1 MTADARSAQ
10 RVEGGRI
17 GGDMLW
23 FNNEKGHGFI
33 ETATG
38 DRLRV
43 EGSGFRNG
51 PPEGRCA
58 GMAVTFPG
66 NRGGEAGRGPPVTTS
81 DDAAPLTARSTRHA
95 RLRG

>member
-17 GGDMLW
+17 SGDMLW

-58 GMAVTFPG
+58 GMQVTFHVAG
-66 NRGGEAGRGPPVTTS
+66 DGEAARALDVAFPEDAPPRRARIRRSAGR
-81 DDAAPLTARSTRHA
+81 
-95 RLRG
+95 

>member
-1 MTADARSAQ
+1 MTADARSAH

-17 GGDMLW
+17 NGDMLW
-23 FNNEKGHGFI
+23 FNNDKGHGFI

-51 PPEGRCA
+51 PPQGRCA
-58 GMAVTFPG
+58 GMAVTFQVTG
-66 NRGGEAGRGPPVTTS
+66 DGETARALDVAFPEDAPPRRARIRRSAGR
-81 DDAAPLTARSTRHA
+81 
-95 RLRG
+95 

>member
-17 GGDMLW
+17 SGDMLW

-33 ETATG
+33 ETAAG

-58 GMAVTFPG
+58 GMPVTFHV
-66 NRGGEAGRGPPVTTS
+66 AGDGDAARALDVAFPE
-81 DDAAPLTARSTRHA
+81 DAAPRRARIRRSAGR
-95 RLRG
+95 

>member
-1 MTADARSAQ
+1 MTADARSVQ

-17 GGDMLW
+17 NGDMLW

-33 ETATG
+33 ETAAG

-58 GMAVTFPG
+58 GMQVTFHVAG
-66 NRGGEAGRGPPVTTS
+66 DGEAARALDVAFPEDAPPRRARIRRSAGR
-81 DDAAPLTARSTRHA
+81 
-95 RLRG
+95 

>member
-17 GGDMLW
+17 SGDMLW

-33 ETATG
+33 ETADG

-43 EGSGFRNG
+43 EKSGFRNG

-58 GMAVTFPG
+58 GMAVTFQVT
-66 NRGGEAGRGPPVTTS
+66 GEGDAARALDVAFPEDAPPRRARIRRSAGR
-81 DDAAPLTARSTRHA
+81 
-95 RLRG
+95 

>member
-1 MTADARSAQ
+1 
-10 RVEGGRI
+10 
-17 GGDMLW
+17 MLW

-33 ETATG
+33 ETAAG

-58 GMAVTFPG
+58 GMPVTFQVTG
-66 NRGGEAGRGPPVTTS
+66 DGEAARALDVAFPEDAPPRRARIRRSAGR
-81 DDAAPLTARSTRHA
+81 
-95 RLRG
+95 

>member
-1 MTADARSAQ
+1 MTVDARSSH

-17 GGDMLW
+17 SGDMLW

-33 ETATG
+33 ETAAG

-58 GMAVTFPG
+58 GMAVTFQITG
-66 NRGGEAGRGPPVTTS
+66 DGETARALDVAFPEDAPPRRARIRRSAGR
-81 DDAAPLTARSTRHA
+81 
-95 RLRG
+95 

>member
-1 MTADARSAQ
+1 MTADARSAH
-10 RVEGGRI
+10 RVEGGRVS
-17 GGDMLW
+17 GDMLW

-33 ETATG
+33 ETTAG

-58 GMAVTFPG
+58 GMPVTFHVAG
-66 NRGGEAGRGPPVTTS
+66 DGEAARALDVAFPEDAPPRRARIRRSAGR
-81 DDAAPLTARSTRHA
+81 
-95 RLRG
+95 